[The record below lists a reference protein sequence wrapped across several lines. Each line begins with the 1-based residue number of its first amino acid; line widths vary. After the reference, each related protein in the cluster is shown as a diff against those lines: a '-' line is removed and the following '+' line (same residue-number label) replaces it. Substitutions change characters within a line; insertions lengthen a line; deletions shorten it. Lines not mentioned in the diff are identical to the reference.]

1 MKNIQLA
8 GGLSLGFVV
17 FDESPKVSEKQVE
30 PGFWNVLEAQGLQM
44 LSDFLASERKRHF
57 SGHSGGKKGL
67 KAEIWEWRQQRTRW
81 KVFLPIFI
89 LQKNCSLNK
98 A

>member
-30 PGFWNVLEAQGLQM
+30 PGF
-44 LSDFLASERKRHF
+44 
-57 SGHSGGKKGL
+57 
-67 KAEIWEWRQQRTRW
+67 
-81 KVFLPIFI
+81 
-89 LQKNCSLNK
+89 
-98 A
+98 